1 MLAVM
6 LLLSLPLASFAK
18 TALAVPE
25 KSLGLSS
32 YLVKTTPPE
41 ELFQSTS
48 DVQGK
53 ELWYRLNLKLNSDL
67 NDGWLLVFRRVPFSR
82 LDVFLPTGAGF
93 RLYALGQQ
101 HNVTTK
107 DPRILELNLK
117 AGKNQ
122 TIYIRASTTQPNR
135 LAPELWPEALYTL
148 NEYKSRGIA
157 ASFQSLLVLFLVVT
171 GIITIITRNH
181 GYLVLTGHLLATNM
195 LLLMWQ
201 GDIFR
206 YISWAGDPGHWVL
219 SMSAV
224 VIISALACYK
234 NLALLPLY
242 TPVTDRVLVWMN
254 FLAAG
259 LIFSH
264 GLLNSSSSVLIDA
277 GFSLLLLSALLLTG
291 TLLFC
296 LLQGVTAVRLAL
308 PLLLVITICLAIT
321 WTTAPW
327 PRAVPTGAETIL
339 FSVHGLFLTGLYW
352 INRQQKHRQAMAINV
367 VSSHNDRRR
376 IFDSAL
382 RKHLQTASESL
393 TDETIRDRVLTTMD
407 AVLPGMPALIVQQ
420 SNSQWS
426 ITSHYPKA
434 AQLFESQIPVL
445 EDSLQDIIAA
455 GTEDRIH
462 LQNQRGIHYWAF
474 LLNRD
479 SDQHTLLILAP
490 GRSHRQ
496 TGKWQQACDI
506 CSHARALYQASEQTR
521 FWQLQASLDPLT
533 GALNRRAF
541 TREAEP
547 VVSQVNEEPASQ
559 CCLMF
564 LDIDDFKQINDRF
577 GHSAGDRVLA
587 DIAKRCREDLRQQDL
602 LARYGGEEFVILL
615 PETSAWQATQIAERI
630 RRTVALYDG
639 GPVPI
644 TISIGVAASGNH
656 NNSLDKLLNE
666 ADQALYDAKREG
678 KNRVARAPSC
688 QDFRLLSH

>member
-1 MLAVM
+1 MH
-6 LLLSLPLASFAK
+6 S
-18 TALAVPE
+18 
-25 KSLGLSS
+25 
-32 YLVKTTPPE
+32 
-41 ELFQSTS
+41 
-48 DVQGK
+48 
-53 ELWYRLNLKLNSDL
+53 
-67 NDGWLLVFRRVPFSR
+67 
-82 LDVFLPTGAGF
+82 
-93 RLYALGQQ
+93 LGQQ
-101 HNVTTK
+101 QSVTTK
-107 DPRILELNLK
+107 DPRTLELNLQE
-117 AGKNQ
+117 GKNQ
-122 TIYIRASTTQPNR
+122 TVYIRANTPEPNR
-135 LAPELWPEALYTL
+135 LAPELWPEALYAL

-157 ASFQSLLVLFLVVT
+157 ASFQSLLVLFLIVS
-171 GIITIITRNH
+171 GIITILTRNP

-206 YISWAGDPGHWVL
+206 YVTWAGDPGHWVL

-234 NLALLPLY
+234 NLALLPIY
-242 TPVTDRVLVWMN
+242 TPVSEKVLLWLN

-264 GLLNSSSSVLIDA
+264 GLLGSSSTVLIDA
-277 GFSLLLLSALLLTG
+277 GFSLLLASALLLTG
-291 TLLFC
+291 ILVFC

-321 WTTAPW
+321 WTGAPW
-327 PRAVPTGAETIL
+327 PRAVPTGTEIIL
-339 FSVHGLFLTGLYW
+339 FSVQGLLISGLYW

-382 RKHLQTASESL
+382 RKHLQNPAESL
-393 TDETIRDRVLTTMD
+393 SDETIRDRVLNTMD
-407 AVLPGMPALIVQQ
+407 AVLPGMPAMIVQQ
-420 SNSQWS
+420 TSQQWS

-434 AQLFESQIPVL
+434 AQLFENQIPVL
-445 EDSLQDIIAA
+445 EDSLQDIIAS

-474 LLNRD
+474 LLN
-479 SDQHTLLILAP
+479 SDNDQYTLLILAP
-490 GRSHRQ
+490 GRSRRE
-496 TGKWQQACDI
+496 TLKWQQACDI
-506 CSHARALYQASEQTR
+506 CSHARALYQASFQTR

-547 VVSQVNEEPASQ
+547 IVIHVNEEPASQ
-559 CCLMF
+559 CCLLF
-564 LDIDDFKQINDRF
+564 LDIDDFKQVNDRF

-587 DIAKRCREDLRQQDL
+587 GVAKHCREDLRQQDL

-630 RRTVALYDG
+630 RRTIALYDG

-644 TISIGVAASGNH
+644 TISIGVAASGSQG
-656 NNSLDKLLNE
+656 NSLEKLIDE
-666 ADQALYDAKREG
+666 ADQALYQAKREG
-678 KNRVARAPSC
+678 KNRVCRAPSC
-688 QDFRLLSH
+688 QDIRLLSD